1 MSTTPY
7 KKIDESD
14 LKDLIELFKSE
25 KRNSVS
31 IICHDQPDPDCL
43 ASAMAIQHIADEFKL
58 ESKIYYGGEIPYTQ
72 NSVMMNVLNISAIKL
87 ESDESESDESDLDMI
102 REAIKNSYLIVVD
115 TSCSF
120 GKENN
125 TGICEFL
132 EENRNPDVVI
142 DHHYQNH
149 DLECI
154 YIHENYGSCSSIMYE
169 ILSTLK
175 INISKGLATALY
187 LGISTDTADLKSEG
201 TVQNDVDALENLK
214 KLMDIELLRK
224 IYDYPKPLAL
234 LELRKRAYNDF
245 CIFGNNL
252 TISNVGIIN
261 PQQRALLAKLSEE
274 MLQVESIDSC
284 LILGLVDEGF
294 DKPKYIT
301 ASFRTNVLAI
311 NTGQFVQKIFGKKY
325 SGGRK
330 GAGAAKIPLDE
341 KTCSVIDFIRRKE
354 NGESHEEINKLIM
367 PFFDFYIAKAKEEK
381 NNV

>member
-1 MSTTPY
+1 MVTPEI
-7 KKIDESD
+7 KSIDIAD
-14 LKDLIELFKSE
+14 LDELTKLFKSGA
-25 KRNSVS
+25 KQSVA

-43 ASAMAIQHIADEFKL
+43 ASAMAVQYLADYYAL
-58 ESKIYYGGEIPYTQ
+58 ESRIYYGGEIPYTQ
-72 NSVMMNVLNISAIKL
+72 NSVMMNVLNIAATKLEVDDSEENDENAQAIKTQI
-87 ESDESESDESDLDMI
+87 ED
-102 REAIKNSYLIVVD
+102 SYLVMVD
-115 TSCSF
+115 TSCPI

-125 TGICEFL
+125 TGITEFVAKL
-132 EENRNPDVVI
+132 RQSDLVI
-142 DHHYQNH
+142 DHHSQNH
-149 DLECI
+149 DLECP
-154 YIHENYGSCSSIMYE
+154 YIHKVYGSCSTIMFE
-169 ILSTLK
+169 ILSLLK

-201 TVQNDVDALENLK
+201 TSDNDIVALTSLK
-214 KLMDIELLRK
+214 SLMDVELLRK

-234 LELRKRAYNDF
+234 LELRKRAYGDF
-245 CIFGNNL
+245 FIFGNNL

-274 MLQVESIDSC
+274 MLQVESIDSS

-311 NTGQFVQKIFGKKY
+311 NVSQFVQKIFGKKF

-341 KTCSVIDFIRRKE
+341 KTCAVIDFIRRKE
-354 NGESHEEINKLIM
+354 NGGCHDEINKLIK
-367 PFFDFYIAKAKEEK
+367 PFFDFYIEKTKEEK
-381 NNV
+381 NNI